1 MLIISHVATSFAVDP
16 SKWLQ
21 MPEQDDS
28 TDEDHLPLTGHGWF
42 SSVNVAGIA
51 CEYSFSAL

>member
-51 CEYSFSAL
+51 CE

>member
-1 MLIISHVATSFAVDP
+1 MWPTSFAVDP

-21 MPEQDDS
+21 TPVQDYSID
-28 TDEDHLPLTGHGWF
+28 DDLPPFTGHGWL

-51 CEYSFSAL
+51 CE

>member
-21 MPEQDDS
+21 TPVQDDLI
-28 TDEDHLPLTGHGWF
+28 DDDLLPFTGHGWF
-42 SSVNVAGIA
+42 SSMNVAGIA